1 MPFASVNGVK
11 LNFELHGESGD
22 PLVLVHGYTGDITDW
37 RHQLPA
43 FSPSFRVLIADNRGH
58 GKSEAPGDRSSYTVE
73 QMTADMMALVDDLG
87 FERFH
92 LLGHSM
98 GGAIA
103 QEIAIA
109 SPERLLSL
117 TLHDTTNS
125 FAAPLMNSA
134 LAVWRDYRFKVAE
147 SEGMHAVAAMTSP
160 FPPPPHMPAAR
171 LEETRDRLAAMTVDA
186 FIGAW
191 EGLAAWQGAETR
203 AAAITAPSLVIYG
216 DIDTQFIIDGSLSL
230 AATIPGAQLAVIPQ
244 SGHQPQF
251 ERPEQFNAALGA
263 FLNRV
268 AGRTPSPV
276 SFRHMAER
284 PEVRRWQE

>member
-1 MPFASVNGVK
+1 MPIASINGVK

-37 RHQLPA
+37 RHQLPG

-58 GKSEAPGDRSSYTVE
+58 GQSEAPVDRSSYTID
-73 QMTADMMALVDDLG
+73 QMTADVMGLADELG
-87 FERFH
+87 FGRFH

-109 SPERLLSL
+109 NPQRLLSL

-125 FAAPLMNSA
+125 FAVAGMNPA
-134 LAVWRDYRFKVAE
+134 LALWRDYRFKVAE
-147 SEGMHAVAAMTSP
+147 SEGMRAVAEFTSP

-171 LEETRDRLAAMTVDA
+171 LQETKERLAAMSVHA

-191 EGLAAWQGAETR
+191 HGLASWQGAETR
-203 AAAITAPSLVIYG
+203 AAAITAPALVIHG
-216 DIDTQFIIDGSLSL
+216 DIDTQFIIDGSRSL
-230 AATIPGAQLAVIPQ
+230 AATIPGAELAVIPQ
-244 SGHQPQF
+244 TGHQPQW
-251 ERPEQFNAALGA
+251 ERPELFNAALGA

-268 AGRTPSPV
+268 SG
-276 SFRHMAER
+276 ER
-284 PEVRRWQE
+284 